1 MLGSLI
7 LDLRGMRTIMFQ
19 LPCFYYYYTPCLVTP
34 GPVSPRSCEG
44 AARGKSWKDCH
55 SLLLGS
61 FWAYACNMA
70 RIPLDIAR
78 STITTTDISHHGLLC
93 ADRKASHQ
101 DPLGASFPFLLHPF
115 QSCEVKALRSGGHAG
130 SLGLGWFGRQS
141 RAAALVVWDLL
152 SHSHAI
158 WVQSRKTKN
167 SRQQQTPMP

>member
-1 MLGSLI
+1 
-7 LDLRGMRTIMFQ
+7 MRTIMFQ

-115 QSCEVKALRSGGHAG
+115 QSCEVEGLRSGGHAG
-130 SLGLGWFGRQS
+130 SLGMGVWEAVTGSGTGGMGFAVTFPHHLGAIKKDEEFQT
-141 RAAALVVWDLL
+141 AADV
-152 SHSHAI
+152 HA
-158 WVQSRKTKN
+158 VN
-167 SRQQQTPMP
+167 SATRVAASN